1 MQNLHTHTLYCDGK
15 NSTEEMIQ
23 AAIERGFD
31 SIGISTHGPVP
42 FASDWNI
49 QKENTEA
56 YIEEV
61 NSLKEKYKNEIKV
74 YLGMEMDYIP
84 GTGFDEEVKA
94 LINRLDYYIGSV
106 HYLGRLN
113 DGTMWTIDYNMEEL
127 SRGINESYNG
137 NIRYAVEAYYNLVA
151 EMAIN
156 YEPPIIGHIDLIKKL
171 NRNNILFDEN
181 EVWYRQCIERCL
193 NIIRY
198 TSSAIEINT
207 GGMARGY
214 TEEQYPST
222 FILKFIEEKNIP
234 VIINSDAHTPDG
246 INFKLSEMY
255 ELIRELGIKSISF
268 LTDEGFINK
277 SI

>member
-23 AAIERGFD
+23 AAIKRGFD
-31 SIGISTHGPVP
+31 AIGISTHGPVP

-49 QKENTEA
+49 QKENIEA

-61 NSLKEKYKNEIKV
+61 NLLKEKYKNEIKV

-84 GTGFDEEVKA
+84 GAGFDEEVKA

-106 HYLGRLN
+106 HYLGKLN
-113 DGTMWTIDYNMEEL
+113 DGTMWTIDYNMDEL
-127 SRGINESYNG
+127 SRGINESYNR

-181 EVWYRQCIERCL
+181 EAWYRQCIERCL

-222 FILKFIEEKNIP
+222 FILKSIEEKNIP
-234 VIINSDAHTPDG
+234 VIINSDAHTADG
-246 INFKLSEMY
+246 IDYKLKEMY
-255 ELIRELGIKSISF
+255 ELVSGLDIKIC
-268 LTDEGFINK
+268 L
-277 SI
+277 